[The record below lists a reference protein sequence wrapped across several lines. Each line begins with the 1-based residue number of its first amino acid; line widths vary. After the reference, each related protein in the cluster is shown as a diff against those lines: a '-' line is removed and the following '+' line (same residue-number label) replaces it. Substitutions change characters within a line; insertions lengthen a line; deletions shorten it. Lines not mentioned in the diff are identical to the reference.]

1 MGLVWSHRSGYG
13 TCGVIGAISRLAN
26 KGGVAMTIFNRALL
40 ILAFISSTT
49 AFAEPEQSSLSVL
62 MPKSGTYSRPISTGN
77 AEAQQFF
84 DQGLRFAWGFYFPE
98 SIASYQEASRLA
110 PDHPMPYWGIAHAA
124 GPNPNSRYAQMP
136 DDPQGAGLAAIEAA
150 LARINRA
157 TPMEAA
163 LINALYVFYDAKSI
177 PDPRERDRAYLA
189 EMRKLNQQYPDD
201 PDVAALYAGS
211 FMSIRRWDY
220 WDKNGDAKGETLA
233 VAKALEHVINTGDP
247 HPGVYHLHIHLIEAS
262 LEPERAMVSA
272 DALEATLP
280 IGGHVVHMP
289 AHIFVRVGDYQ
300 RAIDNNL
307 RSLAVDKE
315 FAQHW
320 GDIPLPNIG
329 TYPLSHKIHAGHALD
344 FVRYAATM
352 QGSSELAIKS
362 AKQMAEAMSQQ
373 GTPMG
378 RMQKRVA
385 APWVTLKIFGK
396 WDELL
401 AIEPLKHSTP
411 YLTGILAYV
420 KGSAHV
426 AKGQFDEAAQKLS
439 EIHRI
444 AASPDVSVNRAGAT
458 ATAELLALAAHALE
472 GEMKMAQ
479 GDLDGAIAAFEK
491 GVALEDTNNYTE
503 PPDWPQSMRLYLGAA
518 LLKAGRAAD
527 AEAVFRRDLRWHQ
540 NNGWSLFG
548 LTQALE
554 AQGKSEEARSKKD
567 AWARVWSNSDFTL
580 QGSAVL

>member
-1 MGLVWSHRSGYG
+1 MRFLKYVFVCISLVLSAHAMSA
-13 TCGVIGAISRLAN
+13 TDMDTELPTAI
-26 KGGVAMTIFNRALL
+26 
-40 ILAFISSTT
+40 
-49 AFAEPEQSSLSVL
+49 L
-62 MPKSGTYSRPISTGN
+62 MPKSGTYSRPISTDR
-77 AEAQQFF
+77 AETQQFF

-98 SIASYQEASRLA
+98 SIASYQEASRLD
-110 PDHPMPYWGIAHAA
+110 PSHPMPYWGIAHAA
-124 GPNPNSRYAQMP
+124 GPNPNSRYAQMA
-136 DDPQGAGLAAIEAA
+136 DDPKGAGLAAIEAA
-150 LARINRA
+150 LERIDRA

-163 LINALYVFYDAKSI
+163 LINALYIFYDAKRI

-189 EMRKLNQQYPDD
+189 EMRKLNKKYPDD
-201 PDVAALYAGS
+201 PDIAALYAGS

-220 WDKNGDAKGETLA
+220 WDKNGEAKGETLA
-233 VAKALEHVINTGDP
+233 VAQALEHVINTGDS

-320 GDIPLPNIG
+320 GDLPLPNIG

-352 QGSSELAIKS
+352 QGSSKLAIKS
-362 AKQMAEAMSQQ
+362 AKQMAEAISQH

-396 WDELL
+396 WDEVL

-426 AKGQFDEAAQKLS
+426 AKGQFEDAAQKLD

-458 ATAELLALAAHALE
+458 ATAELLALAANALE

-479 GDLDGAIAAFEK
+479 GDLNGAISAFEK

-518 LLKAGRAAD
+518 LLKAGRAEE

-554 AQGKSEEARSKKD
+554 AQGKSVEATSTRE
-567 AWARVWSNSDFTL
+567 AWTEVWANADVSL
-580 QGSAVL
+580 SAPAIL

>member
-1 MGLVWSHRSGYG
+1 MNITARLLTAVAFVFLSHQSYAMGADTDKAGHHAVLV
-13 TCGVIGAISRLAN
+13 
-26 KGGVAMTIFNRALL
+26 
-40 ILAFISSTT
+40 
-49 AFAEPEQSSLSVL
+49 PE
-62 MPKSGTYSRPISTGN
+62 SGTYSRTISTGV
-77 AEAQQFF
+77 ALAQTYF
-84 DQGLRFAWGFYFPE
+84 DQGLRLAWGFYFPE
-98 SIASYQEASRLA
+98 SIASYQEASRLD
-110 PDHPMPYWGIAHAA
+110 PSHPMPYWGIAHAA

-136 DDPQGAGLAAIEAA
+136 DDPQGAGLSAIEAA
-150 LARINRA
+150 LDRIDRA

-189 EMRKLNQQYPDD
+189 EMRKLNKHYPDD
-201 PDVAALYAGS
+201 PDIAALYAGS

-220 WDKNGDAKGETLA
+220 WDKSGEAKGETLD
-233 VAKALEHVINTGDP
+233 VAEALEHVINSGGP

-307 RSLAVDKE
+307 RSLAVDKQ
-315 FAQHW
+315 FAQYW
-320 GDIPLPNIG
+320 GDLPLPMIG

-362 AKQMAEAMSQQ
+362 AKQMAEAISQH

-378 RMQKRVA
+378 RSQKRVA
-385 APWVTLKIFGK
+385 APWVTLKIFGR

-401 AIEPLKHSTP
+401 AIDGIKHSTP
-411 YLTGILAYV
+411 YLDGVLSYV
-420 KGSAHV
+420 KGSAFI
-426 AKGQFDEAAQKLS
+426 AKGSLDRAKQQLS
-439 EIHRI
+439 DIQRI
-444 AASPDVSVNRAGAT
+444 AQSSDVSVNRAGAT
-458 ATAELLALAAHALE
+458 ATAELLVLAAHALD
-472 GEMKMAQ
+472 GEIKLAE
-479 GDLDGAIAAFEK
+479 GDLKGAVAAFEK

-503 PPDWPQSMRLYLGAA
+503 PPDWPQSMRLYLGNA
-518 LLKAGRAAD
+518 LLI
-527 AEAVFRRDLRWHQ
+527 AERFEEAEGVFRKDLRWHQ

-548 LTQALE
+548 LMKALE
-554 AQGKSEEARSKKD
+554 AQDKKNEAKVIQNRWQS
-567 AWARVWSNSDFTL
+567 VWLRADVELTSPVIL
-580 QGSAVL
+580 

>member
-1 MGLVWSHRSGYG
+1 
-13 TCGVIGAISRLAN
+13 
-26 KGGVAMTIFNRALL
+26 MTIFNRALL

-62 MPKSGTYSRPISTGN
+62 MPKSGTYSRPISTEN

-315 FAQHW
+315 FAKHW

-362 AKQMAEAMSQQ
+362 AKQMAEAMSQH

-439 EIHRI
+439 EIHSI

-567 AWARVWSNSDFTL
+567 AWAEVWSQADISLTAP
-580 QGSAVL
+580 AVL

>member
-1 MGLVWSHRSGYG
+1 MNVTARLLTTLMLV
-13 TCGVIGAISRLAN
+13 
-26 KGGVAMTIFNRALL
+26 
-40 ILAFISSTT
+40 
-49 AFAEPEQSSLSVL
+49 SLSHQSFAMSADADTASRHAVL
-62 MPKSGTYSRPISTGN
+62 VPKSGTYSRAISTDV
-77 AEAQQFF
+77 ALAQTYF
-84 DQGLRFAWGFYFPE
+84 DQGLRLAWGFYFPE
-98 SIASYQEASRLA
+98 SIASYQEASRLD
-110 PDHPMPYWGIAHAA
+110 PSHPMPYWGIAHAA

-150 LARINRA
+150 LDRIDRA
-157 TPMEAA
+157 TPMEAE
-163 LINALYVFYDAKSI
+163 LIRALYIFYDAKSI

-189 EMRKLNQQYPDD
+189 EMRELNKQYPDD

-220 WDKNGDAKGETLA
+220 WDKSGEAKGETLA
-233 VAKALEHVINTGDP
+233 VAEALEHVINTGDP

-315 FAQHW
+315 FAEHW
-320 GDIPLPNIG
+320 GELPLPNIG

-362 AKQMAEAMSQQ
+362 AKQMAQAISQH

-385 APWVTLKIFGK
+385 APWVTLKIFGQ

-401 AIEPLKHSTP
+401 AIESLQHSTP
-411 YLTGILAYV
+411 YLDGILSYV
-420 KGSAHV
+420 KGSAYI
-426 AKGQFDEAAQKLS
+426 AKGSLDRAKQELSSIQHIAQ
-439 EIHRI
+439 
-444 AASPDVSVNRAGAT
+444 SPDVSVNRAGAT
-458 ATAELLALAAHALE
+458 ATAELLALAAHALD
-472 GEMKMAQ
+472 GEIKLAE
-479 GDLDGAIAAFEK
+479 GDLAGAIAAFEK

-503 PPDWPQSMRLYLGAA
+503 PPDWPQSMRLYLGNA
-518 LLKAGRAAD
+518 LLVAGRFEE

-540 NNGWSLFG
+540 QNGWSLFG
-548 LTQALE
+548 LMKALE
-554 AQGKSEEARSKKD
+554 AQNKKND
-567 AWARVWSNSDFTL
+567 AKVIQNQWSSVWSHADVQLTSPVIL
-580 QGSAVL
+580 

>member
-1 MGLVWSHRSGYG
+1 MNVTARLLTALMLVCLSHQSFAMSADAD
-13 TCGVIGAISRLAN
+13 TVSRH
-26 KGGVAMTIFNRALL
+26 ALL
-40 ILAFISSTT
+40 
-49 AFAEPEQSSLSVL
+49 V
-62 MPKSGTYSRPISTGN
+62 PKSGTYSRAISTDV
-77 AEAQQFF
+77 ALAQTYF
-84 DQGLRFAWGFYFPE
+84 DQGLRLAWGFYFPE
-98 SIASYQEASRLA
+98 SIASYQEASRLD
-110 PDHPMPYWGIAHAA
+110 PTHPMPYWGIAHAA

-150 LARINRA
+150 LDRIDRA

-163 LINALYVFYDAKSI
+163 LIKALYVFYNAKSI

-189 EMRKLNQQYPDD
+189 EMRKLNKKHPYD
-201 PDVAALYAGS
+201 PDIAALYAGS

-220 WDKNGDAKGETLA
+220 WDKSGEAKGETLA
-233 VAKALEHVINTGDP
+233 VAEALEHVINTGDP

-320 GDIPLPNIG
+320 GDLPLPSIG

-362 AKQMAEAMSQQ
+362 AKQMAEAISQH

-385 APWVTLKIFGK
+385 APWVTLKIFGQ

-401 AIEPLKHSTP
+401 TIESLPHSTP
-411 YLTGILAYV
+411 YLDGILSYV
-420 KGSAHV
+420 KGSAYI
-426 AKGQFDEAAQKLS
+426 AKGSLDRAKQELS
-439 EIHRI
+439 NIQRI
-444 AASPDVSVNRAGAT
+444 AQSPDVSVNRAGAT
-458 ATAELLALAAHALE
+458 ATAELLALAAHALD
-472 GEMKMAQ
+472 GEIKLAE
-479 GDLDGAIAAFEK
+479 GDLTGAIAAFEK

-503 PPDWPQSMRLYLGAA
+503 PPDWPQSMRLYLGNA
-518 LLKAGRAAD
+518 LMVAGRSEE
-527 AEAVFRRDLRWHQ
+527 AEAVFRKDLRWHQ

-548 LTQALE
+548 LMKALAAQNKKNE
-554 AQGKSEEARSKKD
+554 AKVIQKQWSS
-567 AWARVWSNSDFTL
+567 VWSHADVQLTSPVIL
-580 QGSAVL
+580 

>member
-1 MGLVWSHRSGYG
+1 MNVTARLLTALMLVCLSHQSFAMSADAD
-13 TCGVIGAISRLAN
+13 TVSRH
-26 KGGVAMTIFNRALL
+26 ALL
-40 ILAFISSTT
+40 
-49 AFAEPEQSSLSVL
+49 V
-62 MPKSGTYSRPISTGN
+62 PKSGTYSRAISTDV
-77 AEAQQFF
+77 ALAQTYF
-84 DQGLRFAWGFYFPE
+84 DQGLRLAWGFYFPE
-98 SIASYQEASRLA
+98 SIASYQEASRLD
-110 PDHPMPYWGIAHAA
+110 PTHPMPYWGIAHAA

-150 LARINRA
+150 LDRIDRA

-163 LINALYVFYDAKSI
+163 LIKALYVFYNAKSI

-189 EMRKLNQQYPDD
+189 EMRKLNKKHPYD
-201 PDVAALYAGS
+201 PDIAALYAGS

-220 WDKNGDAKGETLA
+220 WDKSGEAKGETLA
-233 VAKALEHVINTGDP
+233 VAEALEHVINTGDP
-247 HPGVYHLHIHLIEAS
+247 HPGVFHLHIHLIEAS

-320 GDIPLPNIG
+320 GDLPLPSIG

-362 AKQMAEAMSQQ
+362 AKQMAEAISQH

-378 RMQKRVA
+378 RTQKRVA
-385 APWVTLKIFGK
+385 APWVTLKIFGQ

-401 AIEPLKHSTP
+401 TIESLPHSTP
-411 YLTGILAYV
+411 YLDGILSYV
-420 KGSAHV
+420 KGSAYI
-426 AKGQFDEAAQKLS
+426 AKGSLDRAKQELS
-439 EIHRI
+439 NIQRI
-444 AASPDVSVNRAGAT
+444 AQSPDVSVNRAGAT
-458 ATAELLALAAHALE
+458 ATAELLALAAHALD
-472 GEMKMAQ
+472 GEIKLAE
-479 GDLDGAIAAFEK
+479 GDLTGAIAAFEK

-503 PPDWPQSMRLYLGAA
+503 PPDWPQSMRLYLGNA
-518 LLKAGRAAD
+518 LMVAGRFEE
-527 AEAVFRRDLRWHQ
+527 AEAVFRKDLRWHQ

-548 LTQALE
+548 LMKALAAQNKKNE
-554 AQGKSEEARSKKD
+554 AKVIQKQWSS
-567 AWARVWSNSDFTL
+567 VWSHADVQLTSPVIL
-580 QGSAVL
+580 

>member
-1 MGLVWSHRSGYG
+1 MNIAARLLTALMLV
-13 TCGVIGAISRLAN
+13 
-26 KGGVAMTIFNRALL
+26 
-40 ILAFISSTT
+40 
-49 AFAEPEQSSLSVL
+49 SLSHQSFAMSSDVDTASRHAVL
-62 MPKSGTYSRPISTGN
+62 VPKSGTYSRAISTDV
-77 AEAQQFF
+77 ALAQTYF
-84 DQGLRFAWGFYFPE
+84 DQGLRLAWGFYFPE
-98 SIASYQEASRLA
+98 SIASYQEASRLD
-110 PDHPMPYWGIAHAA
+110 PSHPMPYWGIAHAA

-150 LARINRA
+150 LDRIDRA

-163 LINALYVFYDAKSI
+163 LIKALHVFYDAKSI
-177 PDPRERDRAYLA
+177 PDPRERDLAYLA
-189 EMRKLNQQYPDD
+189 KMRELNKKHPND
-201 PDVAALYAGS
+201 PDIAALYAGS

-220 WDKNGDAKGETLA
+220 WDKSGEAKGETLA
-233 VAKALEHVINTGDP
+233 VAEALEHVITTGDP

-315 FAQHW
+315 FAEHW
-320 GDIPLPNIG
+320 GDLPLPNIG

-362 AKQMAEAMSQQ
+362 AKQMAEAISRH

-385 APWVTLKIFGK
+385 APWVTLKIFGQ

-401 AIEPLKHSTP
+401 ATESLPHSTP
-411 YLTGILAYV
+411 YLDGILSYV
-420 KGSAHV
+420 KGSAHL
-426 AKGQFDEAAQKLS
+426 AKGSLDRAQQELS
-439 EIHRI
+439 NIQRT
-444 AASPDVSVNRAGAT
+444 AQSPDVSVNRAGAT
-458 ATAELLALAAHALE
+458 ATAELLALAAHALD
-472 GEMKMAQ
+472 GEIKLVE
-479 GDLDGAIAAFEK
+479 GDLTGAIAAFEK

-503 PPDWPQSMRLYLGAA
+503 PPDWPQSMRLYLGNA
-518 LLKAGRAAD
+518 LLVAGRFEE
-527 AEAVFRRDLRWHQ
+527 AEAVFRKDLRWHQ

-548 LTQALE
+548 LMKALE
-554 AQGKSEEARSKKD
+554 AQNKKNEAKVIQKQWSS
-567 AWARVWSNSDFTL
+567 VWSHADVQLTSPVIL
-580 QGSAVL
+580 

>member
-1 MGLVWSHRSGYG
+1 MNVIARLLAALMLVSLSHPSF
-13 TCGVIGAISRLAN
+13 
-26 KGGVAMTIFNRALL
+26 AMTADADAATRHA
-40 ILAFISSTT
+40 
-49 AFAEPEQSSLSVL
+49 VL
-62 MPKSGTYSRPISTGN
+62 VPKSGTYSRAISTDIDL
-77 AEAQQFF
+77 AQTYF
-84 DQGLRFAWGFYFPE
+84 DQGLRLAWGFYFPE
-98 SIASYQEASRLA
+98 SIASYQEASRLD
-110 PDHPMPYWGIAHAA
+110 PTHPMPYWGIAHAA

-150 LARINRA
+150 LDRIDRA

-163 LINALYVFYDAKSI
+163 LIKALYVFYDAKSI

-189 EMRKLNQQYPDD
+189 EMRELNKKHPDD
-201 PDVAALYAGS
+201 PDIAALYAGS

-220 WDKNGDAKGETLA
+220 WDKSGEAKGETLA
-233 VAKALEHVINTGDP
+233 VAEALEHVITTGDP

-320 GDIPLPNIG
+320 GDLPLPNIG

-362 AKQMAEAMSQQ
+362 AKQMAEAISQH

-385 APWVTLKIFGK
+385 APWVTLKIFGQ

-401 AIEPLKHSTP
+401 AIEGLKQSTP
-411 YLTGILAYV
+411 YLDGILSYV
-420 KGSAHV
+420 KGSAHI
-426 AKGQFDEAAQKLS
+426 AKSSLDQAKERLS
-439 EIHRI
+439 DIQRI
-444 AASPDVSVNRAGAT
+444 AQSPDVSVNRAGAT
-458 ATAELLALAAHALE
+458 ATAELLALAAHALDGEIKLAE
-472 GEMKMAQ
+472 GNLA
-479 GDLDGAIAAFEK
+479 GAIVAFEK

-503 PPDWPQSMRLYLGAA
+503 PPDWPQSMRLYLGKA
-518 LLKAGRAAD
+518 LLEAGRFEE
-527 AEAVFRRDLRWHQ
+527 AEAVFRKDLRWHQ

-548 LTQALE
+548 LMKALE
-554 AQGKSEEARSKKD
+554 AQNKKNEAKVIQKQWSS
-567 AWARVWSNSDFTL
+567 VWSHADVKLTSPVIL
-580 QGSAVL
+580 

>member
-1 MGLVWSHRSGYG
+1 MNVTARLLTALMLVCLSHQSFAMSADAD
-13 TCGVIGAISRLAN
+13 TVSRH
-26 KGGVAMTIFNRALL
+26 ALL
-40 ILAFISSTT
+40 
-49 AFAEPEQSSLSVL
+49 V
-62 MPKSGTYSRPISTGN
+62 PKSGTYSRAISTDV
-77 AEAQQFF
+77 ALAQTYF
-84 DQGLRFAWGFYFPE
+84 DQGLRLAWGFYFPE
-98 SIASYQEASRLA
+98 SIASYQEASRLD
-110 PDHPMPYWGIAHAA
+110 PTHPMPYWGIAHAA

-150 LARINRA
+150 LDRIDRA

-163 LINALYVFYDAKSI
+163 LIKALYVFYNAKSI

-189 EMRKLNQQYPDD
+189 EMRKLNKKHPYD
-201 PDVAALYAGS
+201 PDIAALYAGS

-220 WDKNGDAKGETLA
+220 WDKSGEAKGETLA
-233 VAKALEHVINTGDP
+233 VAEALERVINTGDP

-320 GDIPLPNIG
+320 GDLPLPSIG

-362 AKQMAEAMSQQ
+362 AKQMAEAISQH

-385 APWVTLKIFGK
+385 APWVTLKIFGQ

-401 AIEPLKHSTP
+401 TIESLPHSTP
-411 YLTGILAYV
+411 YLDGILSYV
-420 KGSAHV
+420 KGSAYI
-426 AKGQFDEAAQKLS
+426 AKGSLDRAKQELS
-439 EIHRI
+439 NIQRI
-444 AASPDVSVNRAGAT
+444 AQSPDVSVNRAGAT
-458 ATAELLALAAHALE
+458 ATAELLALSAHALD
-472 GEMKMAQ
+472 GEIKLAE
-479 GDLDGAIAAFEK
+479 GDLTGAIAAFEK

-503 PPDWPQSMRLYLGAA
+503 PPDWPQSMRLYLGNA
-518 LLKAGRAAD
+518 LMVAGRFEE
-527 AEAVFRRDLRWHQ
+527 AEAVFRKDLRWHQ

-548 LTQALE
+548 LMKALAAQNKKNE
-554 AQGKSEEARSKKD
+554 AKVIQKQWSS
-567 AWARVWSNSDFTL
+567 VWSHADVQLTSPVIL
-580 QGSAVL
+580 

>member
-1 MGLVWSHRSGYG
+1 MNFTARLLTALMLVCLSHQSFAMSADAD
-13 TCGVIGAISRLAN
+13 TVSRH
-26 KGGVAMTIFNRALL
+26 ALL
-40 ILAFISSTT
+40 
-49 AFAEPEQSSLSVL
+49 V
-62 MPKSGTYSRPISTGN
+62 PKSGTYSRAISTDV
-77 AEAQQFF
+77 ALAQTYF
-84 DQGLRFAWGFYFPE
+84 DQGLRLAWGFYFPE
-98 SIASYQEASRLA
+98 SIASYQEASRLD
-110 PDHPMPYWGIAHAA
+110 PTHPMPYWGIAHAA

-150 LARINRA
+150 LDRIDRA

-163 LINALYVFYDAKSI
+163 LIKALYVFYNAKSI
-177 PDPRERDRAYLA
+177 PDPRERDHAYLA
-189 EMRKLNQQYPDD
+189 EMRKLNKKHPHD
-201 PDVAALYAGS
+201 PDIAALYAGS

-220 WDKNGDAKGETLA
+220 WDKSGEAKGETLA
-233 VAKALEHVINTGDP
+233 VAEALEHVINTGDP
-247 HPGVYHLHIHLIEAS
+247 HPGVFHLHIHLIEAS

-280 IGGHVVHMP
+280 IGGHMVHMP

-320 GDIPLPNIG
+320 GDLPLPSIG

-362 AKQMAEAMSQQ
+362 AKQMAEAISQH

-378 RMQKRVA
+378 RTQKRVA
-385 APWVTLKIFGK
+385 APWVTLKIFGQ

-401 AIEPLKHSTP
+401 TIESLPHSTP
-411 YLTGILAYV
+411 YLDGILSFV
-420 KGSAHV
+420 KGSAYI
-426 AKGQFDEAAQKLS
+426 AKGSLDRAKQELS
-439 EIHRI
+439 NIQRI
-444 AASPDVSVNRAGAT
+444 AQSPDVSVNRAGAT
-458 ATAELLALAAHALE
+458 ATAELLALAAHALD
-472 GEMKMAQ
+472 GEIKLAE
-479 GDLDGAIAAFEK
+479 GDLAGAIAAFEK

-503 PPDWPQSMRLYLGAA
+503 PPDWPQSMRLYLGNA
-518 LLKAGRAAD
+518 LMVAGRFD
-527 AEAVFRRDLRWHQ
+527 EAEAVFRKDLRWHQ

-548 LTQALE
+548 LMKALAAQNKKNE
-554 AQGKSEEARSKKD
+554 AKVIQKQWSS
-567 AWARVWSNSDFTL
+567 VWSHADVQLTSPVIL
-580 QGSAVL
+580 

>member
-1 MGLVWSHRSGYG
+1 
-13 TCGVIGAISRLAN
+13 
-26 KGGVAMTIFNRALL
+26 MTIFNRALL

-62 MPKSGTYSRPISTGN
+62 MPKSGTYSRPISTEN

-315 FAQHW
+315 FAKHW

-362 AKQMAEAMSQQ
+362 AKQMAEAMSQH

-439 EIHRI
+439 EIHSI

-567 AWARVWSNSDFTL
+567 AWARVWSQADISLTAPAIL
-580 QGSAVL
+580 

>member
-1 MGLVWSHRSGYG
+1 MNVTARLLTALMLVCLSHQSFAMSADAD
-13 TCGVIGAISRLAN
+13 TVSRH
-26 KGGVAMTIFNRALL
+26 ALL
-40 ILAFISSTT
+40 
-49 AFAEPEQSSLSVL
+49 V
-62 MPKSGTYSRPISTGN
+62 PKSGTYSRAISTDV
-77 AEAQQFF
+77 ALAQTYF
-84 DQGLRFAWGFYFPE
+84 DQGLRLAWGFYFPE
-98 SIASYQEASRLA
+98 SIASYQEASRLD
-110 PDHPMPYWGIAHAA
+110 PTHPMPYWGIAHAA

-150 LARINRA
+150 LDRIDRA

-163 LINALYVFYDAKSI
+163 LIKALYVFYNAKSI

-189 EMRKLNQQYPDD
+189 EMRKLNKKHPYD
-201 PDVAALYAGS
+201 PDIAALYAGS

-220 WDKNGDAKGETLA
+220 WDKSGEAKGETLA
-233 VAKALEHVINTGDP
+233 VAEALEHVINTGDP

-320 GDIPLPNIG
+320 GDLPLPSIG

-362 AKQMAEAMSQQ
+362 AKQMAEAISQH

-385 APWVTLKIFGK
+385 APWVTLKIFGQ

-401 AIEPLKHSTP
+401 TVESLPHSTP
-411 YLTGILAYV
+411 YLDGILSYV
-420 KGSAHV
+420 KGSAYI
-426 AKGQFDEAAQKLS
+426 AKGSLDRAKQELS
-439 EIHRI
+439 NIQRI
-444 AASPDVSVNRAGAT
+444 AQSPDVSVNRAGAT
-458 ATAELLALAAHALE
+458 ATAELLALAAHALD
-472 GEMKMAQ
+472 GEIKLAE
-479 GDLDGAIAAFEK
+479 GDLTGAIAAFEK

-503 PPDWPQSMRLYLGAA
+503 PPDWPQSMRLYLGNA
-518 LLKAGRAAD
+518 LMMAGRFD
-527 AEAVFRRDLRWHQ
+527 EAEAVFRKDLRWHQ

-548 LTQALE
+548 LMKALAAQNKKNE
-554 AQGKSEEARSKKD
+554 AKVIQKQWSS
-567 AWARVWSNSDFTL
+567 VWSHADVQLTSPVIL
-580 QGSAVL
+580 

>member
-1 MGLVWSHRSGYG
+1 MNVTARLLTALMLV
-13 TCGVIGAISRLAN
+13 
-26 KGGVAMTIFNRALL
+26 
-40 ILAFISSTT
+40 
-49 AFAEPEQSSLSVL
+49 SLSHQSFAMSADADTASSHAVL
-62 MPKSGTYSRPISTGN
+62 VPNSGTYSRAISTDVTL
-77 AEAQQFF
+77 AQTYF
-84 DQGLRFAWGFYFPE
+84 DQGLRLAWGFYFPE
-98 SIASYQEASRLA
+98 SIASYQEASRLD
-110 PDHPMPYWGIAHAA
+110 PTHPMPYWGIAHAA

-150 LARINRA
+150 LDRIDRA

-163 LINALYVFYDAKSI
+163 LIKALYVFYDAKSI

-189 EMRKLNQQYPDD
+189 EMRELNKKHPDD
-201 PDVAALYAGS
+201 PDIAALYAGS

-220 WDKNGDAKGETLA
+220 WDKSGEAKGETLA
-233 VAKALEHVINTGDP
+233 VAEALEHVITTGDP

-320 GDIPLPNIG
+320 GDLPLPNIG

-352 QGSSELAIKS
+352 QGSSELAIRS
-362 AKQMAEAMSQQ
+362 AKQMAEAISQH

-385 APWVTLKIFGK
+385 APWVTLKIFGQ
-396 WDELL
+396 WDELIATESL
-401 AIEPLKHSTP
+401 QHSTP
-411 YLTGILAYV
+411 YLDGILSYV
-420 KGSAHV
+420 KGSAHI
-426 AKGQFDEAAQKLS
+426 AKGSLDQAKEQLS
-439 EIHRI
+439 DIQRI
-444 AASPDVSVNRAGAT
+444 AQSPDVSVNRAGAT
-458 ATAELLALAAHALE
+458 ATAELLALAAHALD
-472 GEMKMAQ
+472 GEIKLAE
-479 GDLDGAIAAFEK
+479 GDLAGAIVAFEK

-503 PPDWPQSMRLYLGAA
+503 PPDWPQSMRLYLGNA
-518 LLKAGRAAD
+518 LLEAGRFEE
-527 AEAVFRRDLRWHQ
+527 AEAVFRKDLRWHQ

-548 LTQALE
+548 LMKALE
-554 AQGKSEEARSKKD
+554 AQNKKNEAKVIQNQWTS
-567 AWARVWSNSDFTL
+567 VWSRADVQLTSPVIL
-580 QGSAVL
+580 

>member
-1 MGLVWSHRSGYG
+1 MVADADKASRHAVLV
-13 TCGVIGAISRLAN
+13 
-26 KGGVAMTIFNRALL
+26 
-40 ILAFISSTT
+40 
-49 AFAEPEQSSLSVL
+49 PE
-62 MPKSGTYSRPISTGN
+62 SGTYSRAISTDVDL
-77 AEAQQFF
+77 AQTYF

-98 SIASYQEASRLA
+98 SLASYQEASRLD
-110 PDHPMPYWGIAHAA
+110 PSHPMPFWGIAHAA

-150 LARINRA
+150 LDRIDRA
-157 TPMEAA
+157 TPMEAS
-163 LINALYVFYDAKSI
+163 LINALYVFYDANSI

-201 PDVAALYAGS
+201 PDIAALYAGS

-220 WDKNGDAKGETLA
+220 WDKNGEAKGETLA
-233 VAKALEHVINTGDP
+233 VAQALEHVINTGDP

-307 RSLAVDKE
+307 RSLAVDKQ
-315 FAQHW
+315 FAEHW
-320 GDIPLPNIG
+320 GDLPLPMIG

-352 QGSSELAIKS
+352 QGSSELAIRS
-362 AKQMAEAMSQQ
+362 AKQMAEAISQH

-385 APWVTLKIFGK
+385 APWVTLKIFGQ

-401 AIEPLKHSTP
+401 AIEGLKQSTP
-411 YLTGILAYV
+411 YLDGILSYV
-420 KGSAHV
+420 KGSAHI
-426 AKGQFDEAAQKLS
+426 AKGSLDQAKEQLS
-439 EIHRI
+439 DIQRI
-444 AASPDVSVNRAGAT
+444 AQSPDVSVNRAGAT
-458 ATAELLALAAHALE
+458 ATAELLALAAHALD
-472 GEMKMAQ
+472 GEIKLAE
-479 GDLDGAIAAFEK
+479 GDLTGAIVAFEK

-503 PPDWPQSMRLYLGAA
+503 PPDWPQSMRLYLGNA
-518 LLKAGRAAD
+518 LLEAGRFEE
-527 AEAVFRRDLRWHQ
+527 AEAVFRKDLRWHQ

-548 LTQALE
+548 LMKALE
-554 AQGKSEEARSKKD
+554 AQNKKNEAKVIQNQ
-567 AWARVWSNSDFTL
+567 WASVWSRADVQLTSPVIL
-580 QGSAVL
+580 

>member
-1 MGLVWSHRSGYG
+1 MNVTARLLTALMLVCLSHQSFAMSADAD
-13 TCGVIGAISRLAN
+13 TVSRH
-26 KGGVAMTIFNRALL
+26 ALL
-40 ILAFISSTT
+40 
-49 AFAEPEQSSLSVL
+49 V
-62 MPKSGTYSRPISTGN
+62 PKSGTYSRAISTDV
-77 AEAQQFF
+77 ALAQTYF
-84 DQGLRFAWGFYFPE
+84 DQGLRLAWGFYFPE
-98 SIASYQEASRLA
+98 SIASYQEASRLD
-110 PDHPMPYWGIAHAA
+110 PTHPMPYWGIAHAA

-150 LARINRA
+150 LDRIDRA

-163 LINALYVFYDAKSI
+163 LIKALYVFYNAKSI
-177 PDPRERDRAYLA
+177 PDPRERDHAYLA
-189 EMRKLNQQYPDD
+189 EMRKLNKKHPYD
-201 PDVAALYAGS
+201 PDIAALYAGS

-220 WDKNGDAKGETLA
+220 WDKSGEAKGETLA
-233 VAKALEHVINTGDP
+233 VAEALEHVINTGDP

-307 RSLAVDKE
+307 RSLAVDKD

-320 GDIPLPNIG
+320 GDLPLPSIG

-362 AKQMAEAMSQQ
+362 AKQMAEAISQH

-385 APWVTLKIFGK
+385 APWVTLKIFGQ

-401 AIEPLKHSTP
+401 TIESLPHSTP
-411 YLTGILAYV
+411 YLDGILSYV
-420 KGSAHV
+420 KGSAYI
-426 AKGQFDEAAQKLS
+426 AKGSLDRAKQELS
-439 EIHRI
+439 NIQRI
-444 AASPDVSVNRAGAT
+444 AQSPDVSVNRAGAT
-458 ATAELLALAAHALE
+458 ATAELLALAAHALD
-472 GEMKMAQ
+472 GEIKLAE
-479 GDLDGAIAAFEK
+479 GDLAGAIAAFEK

-503 PPDWPQSMRLYLGAA
+503 PPDWPQSMRLYLGNA
-518 LLKAGRAAD
+518 LMVAGRFD
-527 AEAVFRRDLRWHQ
+527 EAEAVFRKDLRWHQ

-548 LTQALE
+548 LMKALAAQNKKNE
-554 AQGKSEEARSKKD
+554 AKVIQKQWSS
-567 AWARVWSNSDFTL
+567 VWSHADVQLTSPVIL
-580 QGSAVL
+580 

>member
-1 MGLVWSHRSGYG
+1 MNVTARLLTALMLVCLSHQSFAMSADAD
-13 TCGVIGAISRLAN
+13 TVSRH
-26 KGGVAMTIFNRALL
+26 ALL
-40 ILAFISSTT
+40 
-49 AFAEPEQSSLSVL
+49 V
-62 MPKSGTYSRPISTGN
+62 PKSGTYSRAISTDV
-77 AEAQQFF
+77 ALAQTYF
-84 DQGLRFAWGFYFPE
+84 DQGLRLAWGFYFPE
-98 SIASYQEASRLA
+98 SIASYQEASRLD
-110 PDHPMPYWGIAHAA
+110 PTHPMPYWGIAHAA

-150 LARINRA
+150 LDRIDRA

-163 LINALYVFYDAKSI
+163 LIKALYVFYNAKSI
-177 PDPRERDRAYLA
+177 PDPRERDHAYLA
-189 EMRKLNQQYPDD
+189 EMRKLNKKHPYD
-201 PDVAALYAGS
+201 PDIAALYAGS

-220 WDKNGDAKGETLA
+220 WDKSGEAKGETLA
-233 VAKALEHVINTGDP
+233 VAEALEHVINTGDP
-247 HPGVYHLHIHLIEAS
+247 HPGVFHLHIHLIEAS

-320 GDIPLPNIG
+320 GDLPLPSIG

-362 AKQMAEAMSQQ
+362 AKQMAEAISQH

-378 RMQKRVA
+378 RTQKRVA
-385 APWVTLKIFGK
+385 APWVTLKIFGQ

-401 AIEPLKHSTP
+401 TIESLPHSTP
-411 YLTGILAYV
+411 YLDGILSFV
-420 KGSAHV
+420 KGSAYI
-426 AKGQFDEAAQKLS
+426 AKGSLDRAKQELS
-439 EIHRI
+439 NIQRI
-444 AASPDVSVNRAGAT
+444 AQSPDVSVNRAGAT
-458 ATAELLALAAHALE
+458 ATAELLALAAHALD
-472 GEMKMAQ
+472 GEIKLAE
-479 GDLDGAIAAFEK
+479 GDLAGAIAAFEK

-503 PPDWPQSMRLYLGAA
+503 PPDWPQSMRLYLGNA
-518 LLKAGRAAD
+518 LMVAGRFD
-527 AEAVFRRDLRWHQ
+527 EAEAVFRKDLRWHQ

-548 LTQALE
+548 LMKALAAQNKKNE
-554 AQGKSEEARSKKD
+554 AKVIQKQWSS
-567 AWARVWSNSDFTL
+567 VWSHADVQLTSPVIL
-580 QGSAVL
+580 

>member
-1 MGLVWSHRSGYG
+1 MNVTARFL
-13 TCGVIGAISRLAN
+13 TA
-26 KGGVAMTIFNRALL
+26 L
-40 ILAFISSTT
+40 ILVFLSH
-49 AFAEPEQSSLSVL
+49 QSSAMGAEADTASRHAVL
-62 MPKSGTYSRPISTGN
+62 VPNSGTYSRAISTDV
-77 AEAQQFF
+77 ALAQTYF
-84 DQGLRFAWGFYFPE
+84 DQGLRLAWGFYFPE
-98 SIASYQEASRLA
+98 SIASYQEASRLD
-110 PDHPMPYWGIAHAA
+110 PSHPMPYWGIAHAA

-150 LARINRA
+150 LDRIDRA

-189 EMRKLNQQYPDD
+189 EIRELNKKHPDD

-220 WDKNGDAKGETLA
+220 WDKSGVAKGETLA
-233 VAKALEHVINTGDP
+233 VAEALEHVITTGDP

-307 RSLAVDKE
+307 RSLEVDKE
-315 FAQHW
+315 FARHW
-320 GDIPLPNIG
+320 GDLPLPNIG

-362 AKQMAEAMSQQ
+362 AKRMAEAISQH
-373 GTPMG
+373 GTPVG

-385 APWVTLKIFGK
+385 APWVTLKIFGQ

-401 AIEPLKHSTP
+401 ATESLQHSTP
-411 YLTGILAYV
+411 YLDGILSYV
-420 KGSAHV
+420 KGSAHI
-426 AKGQFDEAAQKLS
+426 AKGSLDGAKQELS
-439 EIHRI
+439 SIQRI
-444 AASPDVSVNRAGAT
+444 AQSPDVSVNRAGAT
-458 ATAELLALAAHALE
+458 ATAELLALAAHALD
-472 GEMKMAQ
+472 GEIKLAE
-479 GDLDGAIAAFEK
+479 GDLAGAIAAFEK

-503 PPDWPQSMRLYLGAA
+503 PPDWPQSMRLYLGNA
-518 LLKAGRAAD
+518 LLVAGRFEE
-527 AEAVFRRDLRWHQ
+527 AEAVFRKDLRWHQ

-548 LTQALE
+548 LMKALE
-554 AQGKSEEARSKKD
+554 AQNKKNEAKVIQKQ
-567 AWARVWSNSDFTL
+567 WTCVWSHADAQLTSPVIL
-580 QGSAVL
+580 

>member
-1 MGLVWSHRSGYG
+1 MMVLKRLVTGLLFFTSFHVS
-13 TCGVIGAISRLAN
+13 VDALGAE
-26 KGGVAMTIFNRALL
+26 
-40 ILAFISSTT
+40 SSS
-49 AFAEPEQSSLSVL
+49 AVL
-62 MPKSGTYSRPISTGN
+62 MPKSGTYSRPISTDN

-150 LARINRA
+150 LERIDRA

-189 EMRKLNQQYPDD
+189 EMRELNKKYPDD
-201 PDVAALYAGS
+201 PDIAALYAGS

-220 WDKNGDAKGETLA
+220 WDKNGEAKGETLA

-320 GDIPLPNIG
+320 GDLPLPNIG

-362 AKQMAEAMSQQ
+362 AKQMAEAISQH

-396 WDELL
+396 WDEVL
-401 AIEPLKHSTP
+401 ALEPLKHSTP
-411 YLTGILAYV
+411 YLTGIMAYV

-426 AKGQFDEAAQKLS
+426 AKGQFREAAQKLAD
-439 EIHRI
+439 IHRI

-458 ATAELLALAAHALE
+458 ATAELLALAANALE

-479 GDLDGAIAAFEK
+479 GDLDGAISAFEK

-518 LLKAGRAAD
+518 LIKAGRASD

-554 AQGKSEEARSKKD
+554 AQGKSEEAASTRE
-567 AWARVWSNSDFTL
+567 AWTKVWSHSDLTL
-580 QGSAVL
+580 PGSTVL

>member
-1 MGLVWSHRSGYG
+1 MNVTARLLTALMLVCLSHQSFAMSADAD
-13 TCGVIGAISRLAN
+13 TVSRH
-26 KGGVAMTIFNRALL
+26 ALL
-40 ILAFISSTT
+40 
-49 AFAEPEQSSLSVL
+49 V
-62 MPKSGTYSRPISTGN
+62 PKSGTYSRAISTDV
-77 AEAQQFF
+77 ALAQTYF
-84 DQGLRFAWGFYFPE
+84 DQGLRLAWGFYFPE
-98 SIASYQEASRLA
+98 SIASYQEASRLD
-110 PDHPMPYWGIAHAA
+110 PTHPMPYWGIAHAA

-150 LARINRA
+150 LDRIDRA

-163 LINALYVFYDAKSI
+163 LIKALYVFYNAKSI

-189 EMRKLNQQYPDD
+189 EMRKLNKKHPYD
-201 PDVAALYAGS
+201 PDIAALYAGS

-220 WDKNGDAKGETLA
+220 WDKSGEAKGETLA
-233 VAKALEHVINTGDP
+233 VAEALEHVINTGDP
-247 HPGVYHLHIHLIEAS
+247 HPGVFHLHIHLIEAS

-320 GDIPLPNIG
+320 GDLPLPSIG

-362 AKQMAEAMSQQ
+362 AKQMAEAISQH

-378 RMQKRVA
+378 RTQKRVA
-385 APWVTLKIFGK
+385 APWVTLKIFGQ

-401 AIEPLKHSTP
+401 TIESLPHSTP
-411 YLTGILAYV
+411 YLDGILSYV
-420 KGSAHV
+420 KGSAYI
-426 AKGQFDEAAQKLS
+426 AKGSLDRAKQELS
-439 EIHRI
+439 NIQRI
-444 AASPDVSVNRAGAT
+444 AQSPDVSVNRAGAT
-458 ATAELLALAAHALE
+458 ATAELLALAAHALD
-472 GEMKMAQ
+472 GEIKLAE
-479 GDLDGAIAAFEK
+479 GDLTGAIAAFEK

-503 PPDWPQSMRLYLGAA
+503 PPDWPQSMRLYLGNA
-518 LLKAGRAAD
+518 LMMAGRFD
-527 AEAVFRRDLRWHQ
+527 EAEAVFRKDLRWHQ

-548 LTQALE
+548 LMKALAAQNKKNE
-554 AQGKSEEARSKKD
+554 AKVIQKQWSS
-567 AWARVWSNSDFTL
+567 VWSHADVQLTSPVIL
-580 QGSAVL
+580 

>member
-1 MGLVWSHRSGYG
+1 
-13 TCGVIGAISRLAN
+13 
-26 KGGVAMTIFNRALL
+26 MTIFNRALL

-362 AKQMAEAMSQQ
+362 AKQMAEAMSQH

-426 AKGQFDEAAQKLS
+426 AKGQFDEAAEKLS

-567 AWARVWSNSDFTL
+567 AWAEVWSQADISLTAPAIL
-580 QGSAVL
+580 

>member
-1 MGLVWSHRSGYG
+1 MNVTARLLTALMLVCLSHQSFAMSADAD
-13 TCGVIGAISRLAN
+13 TVSRHA
-26 KGGVAMTIFNRALL
+26 
-40 ILAFISSTT
+40 
-49 AFAEPEQSSLSVL
+49 SLV
-62 MPKSGTYSRPISTGN
+62 PKSGTYSRAISTDV
-77 AEAQQFF
+77 ALAQTYF
-84 DQGLRFAWGFYFPE
+84 DQGLRLAWGFYFPE
-98 SIASYQEASRLA
+98 SIASYQEASRLD
-110 PDHPMPYWGIAHAA
+110 PTHPMPYWGIAHAA

-150 LARINRA
+150 LDRIDRA

-163 LINALYVFYDAKSI
+163 LIKALYVLYNAKSI
-177 PDPRERDRAYLA
+177 PDARERDRAYLA
-189 EMRKLNQQYPDD
+189 EMRKLNKKHPYD
-201 PDVAALYAGS
+201 PDIAALYAGS

-220 WDKNGDAKGETLA
+220 WDKSGEAKGETLA
-233 VAKALEHVINTGDP
+233 VAEALEHVINTGDP

-320 GDIPLPNIG
+320 GDLPLPSIG

-362 AKQMAEAMSQQ
+362 AKQMAEAISQH

-385 APWVTLKIFGK
+385 APWVTLKIFGQ

-401 AIEPLKHSTP
+401 TIESLPHSTP
-411 YLTGILAYV
+411 YLDGILSYV
-420 KGSAHV
+420 KGSAYIATGSLDR
-426 AKGQFDEAAQKLS
+426 AKQKLGN
-439 EIHRI
+439 IQRI
-444 AASPDVSVNRAGAT
+444 AQSPDVSVNRAGAT
-458 ATAELLALAAHALE
+458 ATAELLALAAHALD
-472 GEMKMAQ
+472 GEIKLAE
-479 GDLDGAIAAFEK
+479 GDLAGAIAAFEK

-503 PPDWPQSMRLYLGAA
+503 PPDWPQSMRLYLGNA
-518 LLKAGRAAD
+518 LMVAGRFEE
-527 AEAVFRRDLRWHQ
+527 AEAVFRKDLRWHQ

-548 LTQALE
+548 LMKALAAQNKKNE
-554 AQGKSEEARSKKD
+554 AKVIQKQWSS
-567 AWARVWSNSDFTL
+567 VWSHADVQLTSPVIL
-580 QGSAVL
+580 

>member
-1 MGLVWSHRSGYG
+1 MNVTARLLTTLMLV
-13 TCGVIGAISRLAN
+13 
-26 KGGVAMTIFNRALL
+26 
-40 ILAFISSTT
+40 
-49 AFAEPEQSSLSVL
+49 SLSHQSFAMSADADTASRHAVL
-62 MPKSGTYSRPISTGN
+62 VPKSGTYSRAISTDV
-77 AEAQQFF
+77 ALAQTYF
-84 DQGLRFAWGFYFPE
+84 DQGLRLAWGFYFPE
-98 SIASYQEASRLA
+98 SIASYQEASRLD
-110 PDHPMPYWGIAHAA
+110 PSHPMPYWGIAHAA

-150 LARINRA
+150 LNLIDRA
-157 TPMEAA
+157 TPMEVA

-189 EMRKLNQQYPDD
+189 EMRELNKKYPDD
-201 PDVAALYAGS
+201 PDIAALYAGS

-220 WDKNGDAKGETLA
+220 WDKSGEAKGETLA
-233 VAKALEHVINTGDP
+233 VAEALEHVINIGDP

-315 FAQHW
+315 FAEHW
-320 GDIPLPNIG
+320 GDLPLPNIG

-362 AKQMAEAMSQQ
+362 AKQMAEAISQH

-385 APWVTLKIFGK
+385 APWVTLKIFGQ

-401 AIEPLKHSTP
+401 AIESLQHSTP
-411 YLTGILAYV
+411 YLDGILSYV
-420 KGSAHV
+420 KGSAHL
-426 AKGQFDEAAQKLS
+426 AKGSLDRAKQELS
-439 EIHRI
+439 SIQRI
-444 AASPDVSVNRAGAT
+444 AQSPDVSVNRAGAT
-458 ATAELLALAAHALE
+458 ATAELLALAAHALD
-472 GEMKMAQ
+472 GEIKLAE
-479 GDLDGAIAAFEK
+479 GDLTGAIAAFEK

-503 PPDWPQSMRLYLGAA
+503 PPDWPQSMRLYLGNA
-518 LLKAGRAAD
+518 LLVAGRFEE
-527 AEAVFRRDLRWHQ
+527 AEAVFRKDLRWHQ

-548 LTQALE
+548 LMKALE
-554 AQGKSEEARSKKD
+554 AQNKKND
-567 AWARVWSNSDFTL
+567 AKVIQNQWSSVWSYADVQLTSPVIL
-580 QGSAVL
+580 

>member
-1 MGLVWSHRSGYG
+1 MNVTARLLTALMLVCLSHQSFAMSVDAD
-13 TCGVIGAISRLAN
+13 TVSRHA
-26 KGGVAMTIFNRALL
+26 
-40 ILAFISSTT
+40 
-49 AFAEPEQSSLSVL
+49 SLV
-62 MPKSGTYSRPISTGN
+62 PKSGTYSRAISTDV
-77 AEAQQFF
+77 ALAQTYF
-84 DQGLRFAWGFYFPE
+84 DQGLRLAWGFYFPE
-98 SIASYQEASRLA
+98 SIASYQEASRLD
-110 PDHPMPYWGIAHAA
+110 PTHPMPYWGIAHAA

-150 LARINRA
+150 LDRIDRA

-163 LINALYVFYDAKSI
+163 LIKALYVFYNAKSI
-177 PDPRERDRAYLA
+177 PNPRERDRAYLA
-189 EMRKLNQQYPDD
+189 EMRKLNKKHPYD
-201 PDVAALYAGS
+201 PDIAALYAGS

-220 WDKNGDAKGETLA
+220 WDKSGEAKGETLA
-233 VAKALEHVINTGDP
+233 VAEALEHVINTGDP
-247 HPGVYHLHIHLIEAS
+247 HPGVFHLHIHLIEAS

-320 GDIPLPNIG
+320 GDLPLPSIG

-362 AKQMAEAMSQQ
+362 AKQMAEAISQH

-378 RMQKRVA
+378 RTQKRVA
-385 APWVTLKIFGK
+385 APWVTLKIFGQ

-401 AIEPLKHSTP
+401 TIESLPHSTP
-411 YLTGILAYV
+411 YLDGILSYV
-420 KGSAHV
+420 KGSAYI
-426 AKGQFDEAAQKLS
+426 AKGSLDRAKQELS
-439 EIHRI
+439 NIQRI
-444 AASPDVSVNRAGAT
+444 AQSPDVSVNRAGAT
-458 ATAELLALAAHALE
+458 ATAELLALAAHALD
-472 GEMKMAQ
+472 GEIKLAE
-479 GDLDGAIAAFEK
+479 GDLAGAIAAFEK

-503 PPDWPQSMRLYLGAA
+503 PPDWPQSMRLYLGNA
-518 LLKAGRAAD
+518 LMVAGRFEE
-527 AEAVFRRDLRWHQ
+527 AEAVFRKDLRWHQ

-548 LTQALE
+548 LMKALAAQNKKNE
-554 AQGKSEEARSKKD
+554 AKVIQKQWSS
-567 AWARVWSNSDFTL
+567 VWSHADVQLTSPVIL
-580 QGSAVL
+580 